1 MENTEE
7 ESRTGIKQDE
17 EEHRSKREDEV
28 ILIYLKWHYE
38 LTSFEFVEQFMILYH
53 AQFILKTDRVQKV
66 RLEEFKRLVDLKAA
80 LRQSNLNPERP
91 GIIFL
96 LGTMILFMESLQHSF
111 MSLIVSNER
120 KLICN
125 YASPI

>member
-1 MENTEE
+1 
-7 ESRTGIKQDE
+7 
-17 EEHRSKREDEV
+17 
-28 ILIYLKWHYE
+28 
-38 LTSFEFVEQFMILYH
+38 MILYH
-53 AQFILKTDRVQKV
+53 PQFIQKIDHVQKV

-125 YASPI
+125 YASLI

>member
-1 MENTEE
+1 
-7 ESRTGIKQDE
+7 
-17 EEHRSKREDEV
+17 
-28 ILIYLKWHYE
+28 
-38 LTSFEFVEQFMILYH
+38 MILYH

-80 LRQSNLNPERP
+80 LRESNLNPERP

-96 LGTMILFMESLQHSF
+96 LVTIIPFMESLQHSF

-125 YASPI
+125 YASLI